1 MLSASNYASDIL
13 KKSDRYLANNIIPV
27 GNFRTDLF
35 FDKKILKSKHVKK
48 NKFKKRV
55 LILDYHI
62 DNDCENEKFNL
73 ILNWKNDINF
83 RNNIFE
89 FCKKYNINQVIN
101 LAAQAGVRHVF
112 KKPKDY
118 FSSNL
123 LGFFNILEVCRN
135 LKIKELIYAST
146 SSVYGDNK
154 KMPFLENHDT
164 SLPIQFYAATKKCNE
179 VMAHSY
185 AKMFSVNSIGV
196 RFFTVY
202 GSWGRPDMSIF
213 KFTKN
218 IIENKN
224 IEIFNYGDHL
234 RDFTHVSDIVSAIYK
249 LSKKIKKGSEIF
261 NIGNNKQI
269 KLMEMIKIL
278 EKLLNKK
285 SKKIFKPLQA
295 GDIVATHSS
304 TKKLYN
310 YIGYKSKINI
320 KTGIK
325 EFLDWYLQYTN
336 AKL

>member
-1 MLSASNYASDIL
+1 MRKIKKNILITGCAGFIGYHFTKLCMLNKNYKIIGIDNLNKYYSVKLKLDRIIDL
-13 KKSDRYLANNIIPV
+13 KKNNLNK
-27 GNFRTDLF
+27 NF
-35 FDKKILKSKHVKK
+35 I
-48 NKFKKRV
+48 FKKT
-55 LILDYHI
+55 
-62 DNDCENEKFNL
+62 
-73 ILNWKNDINF
+73 DINNYNKLF
-83 RNNIFE
+83 SL
-89 FCKKYNINQVIN
+89 CKKYNINQVIN

>member
-1 MLSASNYASDIL
+1 MRKIKKNILITGCAGFIGYHLTKLFMLNKNYKIIGIDNLNQYYSVKLKLDRIIDL
-13 KKSDRYLANNIIPV
+13 KKNNLNK
-27 GNFRTDLF
+27 NF
-35 FDKKILKSKHVKK
+35 I
-48 NKFKKRV
+48 FKKT
-55 LILDYHI
+55 
-62 DNDCENEKFNL
+62 N
-73 ILNWKNDINF
+73 INNYKKLF
-83 RNNIFE
+83 SV
-89 FCKKYNINQVIN
+89 CKKYNINQVIN

-123 LGFFNILEVCRN
+123 LGFFNVLEVCRN
-135 LKIKELIYAST
+135 LKIKELLYAST

-185 AKMFSVNSIGV
+185 AKMFGVNSIGV

-224 IEIFNYGDHL
+224 VEIFNYGNHL

-261 NIGNNKQI
+261 NIGNNKKI
-269 KLMEMIKIL
+269 KLMEIIKIL
-278 EKLLNKK
+278 EKLLNKE
-285 SKKIFKPLQA
+285 SKKLFKPMQA
-295 GDIVATHSS
+295 GDIVATHSC

-310 YIGYKSKINI
+310 YIRYESKTHIEI
-320 KTGIK
+320 GIK

-336 AKL
+336 TKL